1 MPGAIPGATRGLP
14 KGQSLPL
21 GGGHPGRSVGPGP
34 PTCVPHPPPG
44 PSLSPKVGGDPPT
57 PAGLPES
64 PTAPGRRPPLFYT
77 KLKTGFY
84 ERRGVPFS
92 VGGAEEMATDLQ
104 PCVSSP
110 KLPSPAGEAGRGL
123 RSASPAPCGRLSS
136 AVPRK
141 VGPDNRPAP
150 RALCALQEAVSQMEA
165 SGTQPPHR
173 QGWGDLRPPSL

>member
-1 MPGAIPGATRGLP
+1 M
-14 KGQSLPL
+14 
-21 GGGHPGRSVGPGP
+21 
-34 PTCVPHPPPG
+34 
-44 PSLSPKVGGDPPT
+44 
-57 PAGLPES
+57 
-64 PTAPGRRPPLFYT
+64 
-77 KLKTGFY
+77 
-84 ERRGVPFS
+84 
-92 VGGAEEMATDLQ
+92 GGAEEMATDLQ

-173 QGWGDLRPPSL
+173 QGWGDLRPPSLGRALAGGGRLCGHLRVLQGWVVGSGIKGVCGEGGLVHFRGQKQSGRLNSTLQRARGDQTPSEHQHSPL